1 MSKAI
6 KKATYSTLITD
17 LASLIEQGRKAA
29 VRYVNTALVTTY
41 WLIGRR
47 IVEYEQKGKE
57 RAEYGEVLLERLA
70 KDLTSKFGKGFGR
83 ENLRLMRQFF
93 LTYQETQISQTV
105 SGKLSIERK
114 GQTLSDE
121 LVAKPQTA
129 SGKSKKCDTLCSESQ
144 SKQKGYPLFIQ
155 SEISHT
161 LSAKFTLSWSHY
173 CLLMRLDEP
182 FKREFYES
190 ECIKGNWSVRQL
202 DIHPEVYDF
211 GMGHSAISGQ
221 KSAKAVVIIGFF
233 TEN

>member
-1 MSKAI
+1 MTKAI
-6 KKATYSTLITD
+6 KKETYSTLITD
-17 LASLIEQGRKAA
+17 LASLIEQGRRTA

-57 RAEYGEVLLERLA
+57 RAEYVEAVLKKISE
-70 KDLTSKFGKGFGR
+70 DLTRKFGKGFSFPQLK
-83 ENLRLMRQFF
+83 NIRQFY
-93 LTYQETQISQTV
+93 LTYPEKGYTLSSQFDH
-105 SGKLSIERK
+105 SQKKLNPSNELPEK
-114 GQTLSDE
+114 SQTLS
-121 LVAKPQTA
+121 
-129 SGKSKKCDTLCSESQ
+129 S
-144 SKQKGYPLFIQ
+144 Q

-161 LSAKFTLSWSHY
+161 LSAKFYLSWSHY

-190 ECIKGNWSVRQL
+190 ESIKGNWSVRQL